1 MPLPKPT
8 LDNRR
13 YDQLVGEGRAL
24 IPRLAPAWTDQN
36 ASDPGITL
44 IELCAWLAEQN
55 IYRFDRVSD
64 EALRAFVRLVGVEP
78 RMPTTAHTVVSVAN
92 ANAAGMQLP
101 ARMQLADAA
110 SRPRFETTGEL
121 FASPCNLVGVMAGA
135 AAWTDVSA
143 ANLALAPF
151 APFSTRPRP
160 GHALYLGFDRALDA
174 AGATLS
180 LHVWTEHW
188 QADDATRSALQAEH
202 DVLAGPATPQ
212 CPPRDWRLHYRVTT
226 VWEFHAGAGQWLP
239 LADVDDQTRALSL
252 SGFVRFTAPAGHQPL
267 VAGGPFFIR
276 CRIVR
281 GRFECPPRLVHV
293 AFNAVSC
300 EHAVSSDETR
310 IALAHG
316 HAQAEF
322 ELGQAPVV
330 AGSVQLRLDDG
341 AGQVETD
348 WTEVPDFERAGPFD
362 HVVALDPERG
372 ILRSGDGLRGAILPA
387 RYQLFARWRMG
398 GGPDGNVEAA
408 TLAALPANPHN
419 LALQPTLASL
429 AQPLTIAQDLAATA
443 GAVRE
448 SLAAAQARAFD
459 LVSAVD
465 KAVTLAD
472 IERLALATPGVPVA
486 RVRAVASLDPR
497 LPCYPAPGVVTLIV
511 IPPCPRPVPL
521 PSRDL
526 LGAVERWLDP
536 RRLVTS
542 EIHAIAPRYRRVGVS
557 ATLHLACETDPAA
570 VLRTAL
576 ARIRTFFDPL
586 DGGPEGTGWPFG
598 RTVYR
603 TEVMALLADVA
614 GVRSVTGLGL
624 LAGGASGGPGPG
636 AATAATSTGCG
647 GCGNSNCG
655 GGCSGGAAATQGRCD
670 NVTLCPHELVMTG
683 ALRLAI
689 VSETGRNLKRS
700 DPHECQSV

>member
-44 IELCAWLAEQN
+44 IELGAWLAEQN
-55 IYRFDRVSD
+55 IYRFDRVSE

-78 RMPTTAHTVVSVAN
+78 RMPTIAHTVVSVAN

-110 SRPRFETTGEL
+110 SRPRFETTGDL
-121 FASPCNLVGVMAGA
+121 FASPCSLVRVMTGA
-135 AAWTDVSA
+135 ATWTDVSA
-143 ANLALAPF
+143 ANLAQTPF
-151 APFSTRPRP
+151 APFCTRPRP
-160 GHALYLGFDRALDA
+160 GHALYLGFDQALDA

-180 LHVWTEHW
+180 LHLWTEHW
-188 QADDATRSALQAEH
+188 QADDATRLALQAEH
-202 DVLAGPATPQ
+202 DVLAARAKPQ
-212 CPPRDWRLHYRVTT
+212 CQPRDWRLHYRVTT

-252 SGFVRFTAPAGHQPL
+252 SGFVRFTAPAGHQSL

-293 AFNAVSC
+293 GFNAVSC

-341 AGQVETD
+341 AGHAQTD

-362 HVVALDPERG
+362 KVVALDPERG

-387 RYQLFARWRMG
+387 RYQLFARWRVG
-398 GGPDGNVEAA
+398 SGPDGNVEAA

-419 LALQPTLASL
+419 IALQPALATL
-429 AQPLTIAQDLAATA
+429 AQPLTIAQDFAATA
-443 GAVRE
+443 GTVRE
-448 SLAAAQARAFD
+448 TLAAAQARAFD
-459 LVSAVD
+459 LGSAVD

-486 RVRAVASLDPR
+486 RVRAVAGLDAR
-497 LPCYPAPGVVTLIV
+497 LPCYPAPGVVTVIV

-521 PSRDL
+521 PSRAL

-557 ATLHLACETDPAA
+557 ATLHLACEADPAA
-570 VLRTAL
+570 VLRAAI
-576 ARIRTFFDPL
+576 ARIRAFFDPL

-614 GVRSVTGLGL
+614 GVRSVSGLGL
-624 LAGGASGGPGPG
+624 LAGAGPG
-636 AATAATSTGCG
+636 AATAAPCTGCAG
-647 GCGNSNCG
+647 GGNCNCG
-655 GGCSGGAAATQGRCD
+655 AGCNGGGAAGGGAATPGRCD
-670 NVTLCPHELVMTG
+670 NVTLCPHELVLTG

-689 VSETGRNLKRS
+689 VSESGRNLKRS
-700 DPHECQSV
+700 DAHECESV